1 MSMKNLQDIFQD
13 ELKDMYHAEK
23 QLLKALPK
31 MAKAASNEKLK
42 KAFDNHRAE
51 TENHIA
57 RLEKVFELLDRK
69 PATKVC
75 EAMKGLIEE
84 ATELLEEKPEAN
96 VLDVGLIASAQRI
109 EHYEIAGYGCLRTYA
124 NTLGEK
130 EIAQL
135 LQETL
140 DEEGKTDVLLT
151 KIAESE
157 VNRAAMDQE

>member
-84 ATELLEEKPEAN
+84 ASELLEEKPEAN